1 MGSSTVAARMVRHSA
16 AIAVGVLAAVP
27 ALIASAT
34 SANAQVA
41 MPAAGSPHVSATEPH
56 AIVAYGR
63 RQMITLV
70 GGGFSDKTVV
80 TFAWGER
87 AFEIPRER
95 TWYSNPER
103 IEVLA
108 GVFPADGTWSVGVHN
123 PGGQVS
129 APYRL
134 HVVGLVD
141 AIVAGDHALLRYM
154 IEQGL
159 DVNEVDA
166 SGWTP
171 VLHAARAGEP
181 AMVEAL
187 IEAGANAAYRAPNRA
202 TLADVAAV
210 AVRRPDSEAP
220 QPGSVSTP
228 AAVRA
233 EDPHATAAYLADLA
247 RIVEQAGQRAG
258 LTVRLEPRPCIG
270 SAAPGVTRRYCVH
283 HDVASDVRR
292 WGAELELRRRM
303 LADALAHAFEG
314 SSRLLQVTRLP
325 TSDVGPWFSYALEYP
340 EGLLDIS
347 VTSSGARVASVTL
360 WPRDPAGSCLGGA
373 ASTIDAFELVGSFG
387 QAEPGVVRTV
397 LHCTTERAY
406 ADERGWTALF
416 HAVAADDVNAVRALL
431 AAGWHADGSST
442 DGWTPLLLA
451 ARDGTDPAIVVELLA
466 AGANPR
472 AAPYDAP
479 QRDAL
484 WFARQNTHLMD
495 SDAMVAL
502 IAAYLVR
509 ASSGLADPVEPVVL
523 SEGSAPFLPPD
534 AAPSSIEML
543 EFGGTVSL
551 SGEATGTAT
560 SGPRSERT
568 REQVSLDID
577 FELHAWTLPLV
588 LDSRRHV
595 VAVVYPFAFQATSV
609 GDDDLVAEL
618 VRDMRD
624 MVWLEI
630 VDVDD
635 GTYGATRYAFVDP
648 IGDAGLSATFDLV
661 PVRGLLVGAGVRAPG
676 ATRLGVGATVSLDAV
691 DPFGG
696 TVVTQVRRDVITH
709 VGDDG
714 HDVHTH
720 ESVMI
725 PNLVEDAR
733 WHSVTTSAWQQ
744 SSVQTKVRP
753 YQPQRLTM
761 DGTVAAGMDMRL
773 VIDDDRIDI
782 EVTLAGTVTAR
793 GYALEWGALA
803 PETKSAVRQ
812 RVVRLLLRHL

>member
-1 MGSSTVAARMVRHSA
+1 MGRASVVAQMVRHSA
-16 AIAVGVLAAVP
+16 AMAVGVLAAVL
-27 ALIASAT
+27 ALVASSTPASA
-34 SANAQVA
+34 QLA
-41 MPAAGSPHVSATEPH
+41 MPAAASPHVSATEPH

-63 RQMITLV
+63 RQMITLI
-70 GGGFSDKTVV
+70 GGGFSDETVV
-80 TFAWGER
+80 TFVWGDR

-95 TWYSNPER
+95 TWFSSPER

-108 GVFPADGTWSVGVHN
+108 GVFPADGTWSVGVRT
-123 PGGQVS
+123 PDGQVS

-141 AIVAGDHALLRYM
+141 AIVAGDHALLQAM
-154 IEQGL
+154 IEHGL

-187 IEAGANAAYRAPNRA
+187 IEAGASAAYRAPDGT

-210 AVRRPDSEAP
+210 VVRRPDAEALR
-220 QPGSVSTP
+220 PGSVSTP
-228 AAVRA
+228 AGVRA
-233 EDPHATAAYLADLA
+233 EDPHATAEYLADLA
-247 RIVEQAGQRAG
+247 RVVEQAGQRTG
-258 LTVRLEPRPCIG
+258 LTLRLEPRPCIG
-270 SAAPGVTRRYCVH
+270 PAAPGVTRSYCVH

-303 LADALAHAFEG
+303 LADALAHAFEA

-347 VTSSGARVASVTL
+347 LTSSGARVASVTL
-360 WPRDPAGSCLGGA
+360 WPRDPTSACLGGA

-431 AAGWHADGSST
+431 AAGWRADGRST

-451 ARDGTDPAIVVELLA
+451 ARDGTEPAIVLELLA

-472 AAPYDAP
+472 AAPHDEP

-509 ASSGLADPVEPVVL
+509 ASSGLADPDEPVVL
-523 SEGSAPFLPPD
+523 AEGSAPFLPPD
-534 AAPSSIEML
+534 AAPNSIEML

-551 SGEATGTAT
+551 RGEATGTVT
-560 SGPRSERT
+560 SGPLSERI
-568 REQVSLDID
+568 RQQVSLDID

-588 LDSRRHV
+588 LDGRRHV
-595 VAVVYPFAFQATSV
+595 VTVVYPFAFQATST
-609 GDDDLVAEL
+609 GDDGLAAEL

-635 GTYGATRYAFVDP
+635 GTFGATRYAIVDS
-648 IGDAGLSATFDLV
+648 IGDAGLSAAFDLV
-661 PVRGLLVGAGVRAPG
+661 PIRGFLVGAGVRAPVG
-676 ATRLGVGATVSLDAV
+676 TRLGAGATVSLEAV
-691 DPFGG
+691 VPFSG
-696 TVVTQVRRDVITH
+696 TAVTQLRRDVITH

-714 HDVHTH
+714 HDVHTI
-720 ESVMI
+720 ESVTI
-725 PNLVEDAR
+725 PNLVEGGR

-744 SSVQTKVRP
+744 SSVQTQVRP

-773 VIDDDRIDI
+773 VVDDERIDI

-793 GYALEWGALA
+793 GHTLAWASVA
-803 PETKSAVRQ
+803 PETKSVVRQ
-812 RVVRLLLRHL
+812 RVARLLLRHV